1 MYGLI
6 QSEYMFDNLLTLQQN
21 PEEFITSATDVDAK
35 PQRSA
40 SVPANSLPRRSALN
54 SHPPSTHTAFP
65 VGAVEKSQNVIPLQP
80 ERRPP
85 ERPRRPRSASV
96 PSVFIQ
102 DMQAI
107 EAAQATNPN
116 APDKDRPTPHEVEVQ
131 NIGFAVTN
139 GSNPKRRSRSVGA
152 FPGGD
157 HRMSPIQW
165 HHIRRRSD
173 EIRYW
178 RESTQLS
185 SFGGIKSIGSPE
197 GVSPVL
203 AKGDIEGATGETVDE
218 TAGENDLGEHDQ
230 QFNFGL
236 PADTVQMPNQEH
248 VGLEERLVTLEI
260 KLMDFEYALS
270 KLQAGS
276 TSSQRDSQLET
287 AKRQRSIESYRY
299 SDAQQTSVDA
309 SPVIQQG
316 PINRS
321 ISHKR
326 SVEDLMHPK
335 PRPTSVATTIKQGA
349 HSGIHTS
356 SEKPPMDRG
365 MRSSLTNLTIE
376 HYTTL
381 ITLIRHEQSARQRL
395 EEQIAHLQA
404 QVDRQAIHQ
413 RSHSNH
419 PSSSQHSNHPS
430 SSQHSHTFSQSS
442 RRHGMVDPESRR
454 RGPYLSQRPRSSSYS
469 TAETT
474 DDDDY
479 HDVYVTAEPTPVD
492 QPTERGEYERG
503 AFDRM
508 PVGEGVAF

>member
-1 MYGLI
+1 
-6 QSEYMFDNLLTLQQN
+6 
-21 PEEFITSATDVDAK
+21 
-35 PQRSA
+35 
-40 SVPANSLPRRSALN
+40 
-54 SHPPSTHTAFP
+54 
-65 VGAVEKSQNVIPLQP
+65 
-80 ERRPP
+80 
-85 ERPRRPRSASV
+85 
-96 PSVFIQ
+96 
-102 DMQAI
+102 MQAI
-107 EAAQATNPN
+107 EAALATNSN
-116 APDKDRPTPHEVEVQ
+116 VQDKEGLNVHDVEVQ

-152 FPGGD
+152 FPSMD

-185 SFGGIKSIGSPE
+185 SFGGLKSIGSPE
-197 GVSPVL
+197 EMSPVL
-203 AKGDIEGATGETVDE
+203 AKGDVEGTADETADETVDE
-218 TAGENDLGEHDQ
+218 NDLGAHNQ

-236 PADTVQMPNQEH
+236 PADTLQMQNQERM
-248 VGLEERLVTLEI
+248 GLEERLITLEI

-270 KLQAGS
+270 KLQARS
-276 TSSQRDSQLET
+276 PSSRRNSQFEV
-287 AKRQRSIESYRY
+287 AKRQESVDSYRY
-299 SDAQQTSVDA
+299 SDAQQTPMEA
-309 SPVIQQG
+309 SPVVQQG
-316 PINRS
+316 PIGHS
-321 ISHKR
+321 ISRKP
-326 SVEDLMHPK
+326 SVEDLMNPK

-349 HSGIHTS
+349 HSGIYTS
-356 SEKPPMDRG
+356 SEKPPTDRG

-376 HYTTL
+376 HYSTL

-395 EEQIAHLQA
+395 EEQLAQLQA
-404 QVDRQAIHQ
+404 QVDRQATHQ

-419 PSSSQHSNHPS
+419 PSSSQQSY
-430 SSQHSHTFSQSS
+430 TFSQSS
-442 RRHGMVDPESRR
+442 RRHGMVDTENRR
-454 RGPYLSQRPRSSSYS
+454 RGPYIHQRPRSSSYS
-469 TAETT
+469 TNETT

>member
-1 MYGLI
+1 MP
-6 QSEYMFDNLLTLQQN
+6 QH

-40 SVPANSLPRRSALN
+40 SVPANALPRRSALN
-54 SHPPSTHTAFP
+54 SHPPSSRHTVVP
-65 VGAVEKSQNVIPLQP
+65 DTAVTEPPNVTPPQP
-80 ERRPP
+80 ERRAP

-107 EAAQATNPN
+107 EAALATNSNVPEKEGLN
-116 APDKDRPTPHEVEVQ
+116 VPDVEVQ

-152 FPGGD
+152 FPSVD

-178 RESTQLS
+178 RESTHLS
-185 SFGGIKSIGSPE
+185 SFGGLKSVGSPE
-197 GVSPVL
+197 DLSPVL
-203 AKGDIEGATGETVDE
+203 AKGDIEDPVGETADE
-218 TAGENDLGEHDQ
+218 TGGENDLGEHNQ

-236 PADTVQMPNQEH
+236 PADTLPLQNQESM
-248 VGLEERLVTLEI
+248 GLEERLITLEI

-276 TSSQRDSQLET
+276 TSSQRNSQFET
-287 AKRQRSIESYRY
+287 TKHQQLANSYRY
-299 SDAQQTSVDA
+299 SDVQQTSVEA
-309 SPVIQQG
+309 SPAIQQG
-316 PINRS
+316 PISRS
-321 ISHKR
+321 ISHKP
-326 SVEDLMHPK
+326 SVEDLMNPK

-356 SEKPPMDRG
+356 SEKPPADRG

-395 EEQIAHLQA
+395 EEQVTQLQA
-404 QVDRQAIHQ
+404 QVDRQAPFQ
-413 RSHSNH
+413 GS
-419 PSSSQHSNHPS
+419 HSNHPS

-442 RRHGMVDPESRR
+442 RRHGMIDTEHRR

-469 TAETT
+469 TNETT

-492 QPTERGEYERG
+492 QPMERGEYERG
-503 AFDRM
+503 AFDRIT
-508 PVGEGVAF
+508 VGEGVAF